1 MFTRRTIDTSRL
13 RVTSKIAL
21 KLSCLD
27 VCENDIKAADEL
39 YNYIAQGLDLPDTD
53 PPTPSR
59 LEQIKR
65 GADDIISWIG
75 SHKDDLWEGCA
86 VSAGLIAF
94 HASAEV
100 PPPVPNL
107 EKP

>member
-21 KLSCLD
+21 KLSCLE
-27 VCENDIKAADEL
+27 VCGNDIKDAEEL

-59 LEQIKR
+59 LDQIKR
-65 GADDIISWIG
+65 GADDIISWLS
-75 SHKDDLWEGCA
+75 SHKEDLMQGYA
-86 VSAGLIAF
+86 LIKGLIPSQA
-94 HASAEV
+94 AAEV
-100 PPPVPNL
+100 PPPITNL
-107 EKP
+107 

>member
-1 MFTRRTIDTSRL
+1 MFTRRAIDISRL

-21 KLSCLD
+21 KLSCLE
-27 VCENDIKAADEL
+27 VCGNDIKDAEEL

-59 LEQIKR
+59 LDQIKR

-75 SHKDDLWEGCA
+75 SHKDDLLQGYA
-86 VSAGLIAF
+86 LIKGLIPSQA
-94 HASAEV
+94 AAEV
-100 PPPVPNL
+100 PPPIPNL
-107 EKP
+107 

>member
-13 RVTSKIAL
+13 KVTSKIAL
-21 KLSCLD
+21 KLSCLY

-59 LEQIKR
+59 LDQIKR
-65 GADDIISWIG
+65 GADDIISWLG
-75 SHKDDLWEGCA
+75 SHKDDLMQGYA
-86 VSAGLIAF
+86 LIKGLIPSQAT
-94 HASAEV
+94 AEV
-100 PPPVPNL
+100 PPPIPNL
-107 EKP
+107 

>member
-1 MFTRRTIDTSRL
+1 MFARRTIDTSRL

-27 VCENDIKAADEL
+27 VCGNDIKDAEEL
-39 YNYIAQGLDLPDTD
+39 YNYISDGLDLPNTD

-75 SHKDDLWEGCA
+75 SHKDDLMQGYA
-86 VSAGLIAF
+86 LIKGLIPSQA
-94 HASAEV
+94 AAEV
-100 PPPVPNL
+100 PPIPNL
-107 EKP
+107 

>member
-13 RVTSKIAL
+13 RVTSKISL

-39 YNYIAQGLDLPDTD
+39 YNYIAQGLDLPDND

-65 GADDIISWIG
+65 GADDIISWLG
-75 SHKDDLWEGCA
+75 GHKDDFMLGY
-86 VSAGLIAF
+86 VLIKGLIPF
-94 HASAEV
+94 QTTAEV
-100 PPPVPNL
+100 PPPIPNL
-107 EKP
+107 

>member
-1 MFTRRTIDTSRL
+1 MFARRTIDTSRL
-13 RVTSKIAL
+13 RATSKIAL

-27 VCENDIKAADEL
+27 VCGNDIKDAEEL
-39 YNYIAQGLDLPDTD
+39 YNYISDGLDLPNTD

-75 SHKDDLWEGCA
+75 SHKDDLMQGYA
-86 VSAGLIAF
+86 LIKGLIPSQA
-94 HASAEV
+94 AAEV
-100 PPPVPNL
+100 PPIPNL
-107 EKP
+107 